1 MTRGLVKAAT
11 NQLQRSQHLPEAM
24 ASGVP
29 RGSAAAVA
37 SAARGLGE
45 RRRGAGSGDPGR
57 GPPPSGPRQFS
68 DTTSKWRARLRLP
81 AAGAASP

>member
-57 GPPPSGPRQFS
+57 GPPP
-68 DTTSKWRARLRLP
+68 LRS
-81 AAGAASP
+81 SPVL